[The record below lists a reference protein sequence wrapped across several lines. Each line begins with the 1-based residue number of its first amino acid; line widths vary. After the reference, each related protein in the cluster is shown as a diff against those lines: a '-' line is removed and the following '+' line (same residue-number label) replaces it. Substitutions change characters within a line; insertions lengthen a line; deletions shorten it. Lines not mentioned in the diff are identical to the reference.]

1 MINPILTLN
10 KVTKEYKL
18 NSGFLSSKTI
28 LVLDHVSLDIFP
40 GEILLLVGRSGAGKS
55 TIAKLLVGVI
65 RPTSGDVV
73 FEGQKL
79 DNKRFVQSIAGQRQ
93 IVFQNP
99 YRSLSPRLTVVETI
113 AEPAQI
119 IGMSVSV
126 PDLLDKVGLPRRL
139 IDHLP
144 AQLSAG
150 ERQRV
155 ALARALSTN
164 PKLLV
169 LDEPTSSLDP
179 IAALG
184 VNSIVEEIRADQA
197 IVVVS
202 HDLRMR
208 HVADRVI
215 EIEAGKTLVMD
226 SRTIIGS
233 QHVSGISDQ

>member
-1 MINPILTLN
+1 MTDPILTLN
-10 KVTKEYKL
+10 EVTKEYKR

-28 LVLDHVSLDIFP
+28 LALDHVSLDIFS

-55 TIAKLLVGVI
+55 TIAKLLVGLI

-73 FEGQKL
+73 FEGRKL
-79 DNKRFVQSIAGQRQ
+79 DNKKFVRSIAGRRQ

-126 PDLLDKVGLPRRL
+126 PDLLDRVGLPRRL

-197 IVVVS
+197 IVVIS

-208 HVADRVI
+208 DAADRVI
-215 EIEAGKTLVMD
+215 EVEAGRLVYEKNAV
-226 SRTIIGS
+226 GS
-233 QHVSGISDQ
+233 AKP

>member
-1 MINPILTLN
+1 MTNPILTLN

-28 LVLDHVSLDIFP
+28 LALDHVSLDIFP

-55 TIAKLLVGVI
+55 TIAKLLVGLI

-79 DNKRFVQSIAGQRQ
+79 DNKKFVQSIAGQRQ

-126 PDLLDKVGLPRRL
+126 PDLLDRVGLPRRL

-184 VNSIVEEIRADQA
+184 VNTIVEEIRADQA
-197 IVVVS
+197 IVVIS

-215 EIEAGKTLVMD
+215 EVEAGRLAHEK
-226 SRTIIGS
+226 RT
-233 QHVSGISDQ
+233 HELKKH

>member
-1 MINPILTLN
+1 MTNPILTLN

-28 LVLDHVSLDIFP
+28 LALDHVSLDIFP

-55 TIAKLLVGVI
+55 TIAKLLVGLI

-79 DNKRFVQSIAGQRQ
+79 DNKKFVQSIAGQRQ

-184 VNSIVEEIRADQA
+184 VNSIVEEVRADQA

-215 EIEAGKTLVMD
+215 EVEAGRKTL
-226 SRTIIGS
+226 G
-233 QHVSGISDQ
+233 

>member
-1 MINPILTLN
+1 M
-10 KVTKEYKL
+10 
-18 NSGFLSSKTI
+18 
-28 LVLDHVSLDIFP
+28 
-40 GEILLLVGRSGAGKS
+40 
-55 TIAKLLVGVI
+55 
-65 RPTSGDVV
+65 
-73 FEGQKL
+73 
-79 DNKRFVQSIAGQRQ
+79 
-93 IVFQNP
+93 
-99 YRSLSPRLTVVETI
+99 
-113 AEPAQI
+113 
-119 IGMSVSV
+119 
-126 PDLLDKVGLPRRL
+126 

-197 IVVVS
+197 IVVIS

-215 EIEAGKTLVMD
+215 EVEAGRKTLVMD
-226 SRTIIGS
+226 NRTIIGS
-233 QHVSGISDQ
+233 QHVSGIENQ

>member
-1 MINPILTLN
+1 MTNPILTLN

-28 LVLDHVSLDIFP
+28 LALDHVSLDIFP

-55 TIAKLLVGVI
+55 TIAKLLVGLI

-79 DNKRFVQSIAGQRQ
+79 DNKKFVQSIAGQRQ

-144 AQLSAG
+144 A
-150 ERQRV
+150 
-155 ALARALSTN
+155 
-164 PKLLV
+164 
-169 LDEPTSSLDP
+169 
-179 IAALG
+179 
-184 VNSIVEEIRADQA
+184 
-197 IVVVS
+197 
-202 HDLRMR
+202 
-208 HVADRVI
+208 
-215 EIEAGKTLVMD
+215 
-226 SRTIIGS
+226 
-233 QHVSGISDQ
+233 